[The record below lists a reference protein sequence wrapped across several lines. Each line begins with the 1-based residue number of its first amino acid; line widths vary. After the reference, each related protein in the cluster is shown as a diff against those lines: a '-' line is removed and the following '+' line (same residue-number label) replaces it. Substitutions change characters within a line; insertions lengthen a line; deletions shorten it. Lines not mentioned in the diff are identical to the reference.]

1 MKGKTILRGVIA
13 TVITPFDENG
23 KIDYESLEREFQWG
37 VDAGIA
43 GFLVPCGASEIK
55 YLTPDEQVS
64 LFTTAKK
71 ICGDKLFL
79 MPNLPGPSEREVVEQ
94 AKQYMALGANGI
106 NINTHWSPRKGP
118 VEEFIHMV
126 KAVDALHPNFMCLQ
140 DDDLESGTGIPVE
153 VAAQLFQDLESVRGF
168 KCDLKI
174 GNRKCTELKAAT
186 NNEILYYGA
195 DESHHSLEGYDR
207 GLDGLM
213 PSGMFEIFNNIY
225 KLYHEKSREACS
237 KLFFDSLP
245 CVLFTRQPG
254 LNRGYH
260 KSYMKRTGIFNT
272 TFSRDPQD
280 NYDSYTIRYREEMI
294 DRALDIVAHM
304 DEYWK

>member
-1 MKGKTILRGVIA
+1 MRGSIEPRGIIS

-23 KIDYESLEREFQWG
+23 KIDYEDLEREFQWG
-37 VDAGIA
+37 LDVGIT

-55 YLTPDEQVS
+55 YLTNEEQVS

-79 MPNLPGPSEREVVEQ
+79 MPNLPGPSEKELVEQ
-94 AKQYMALGANGI
+94 AKLYMDLGADGI

-118 VEEFIHMV
+118 AEDYIHLV
-126 KAVDALHPNFMCLQ
+126 KAVGELHPDFLCIQ
-140 DDDLESGTGIPVE
+140 DDDMESDYGIPVE
-153 VAAQLFQDLESVRGF
+153 IAVQLFNEVECLRAI
-168 KCDLKI
+168 KCDHRVS
-174 GNRKCTELKAAT
+174 NRKCTAIKKAT
-186 NNEILYYGA
+186 DGNMLFYGA

-213 PSGMFEIFNNIY
+213 PSGMFDIFHNIY
-225 KLYHEKSREACS
+225 ALYHEKSRDAAA

-245 CVLFTRQPG
+245 CVCFTRQDG
-254 LNRGYH
+254 INREYH
-260 KSYMKRTGIFNT
+260 KSYMKRIGVFKT
-272 TFSRDPQD
+272 TYSRDPQ
-280 NYDSYTIRYREEMI
+280 NVYDEYTTKYREEMI
-294 DRALDIVAHM
+294 TRALDIAGHI

>member
-1 MKGKTILRGVIA
+1 MKGKIEPRGIIS
-13 TVITPFDENG
+13 TVITPFYEDG

-37 VDAGIA
+37 LDAGIT
-43 GFLVPCGASEIK
+43 GFLVPCGASELK
-55 YLTPDEQVS
+55 YLTLEEQIS

-79 MPNLPGPSEREVVEQ
+79 MPNLPGPTADELVEQ
-94 AKQYMALGANGI
+94 TKLYLDLGADGI

-118 VEEFIHMV
+118 AEDYIRLVE
-126 KAVDALHPNFMCLQ
+126 AVDRVHPQFLCIQ
-140 DDDLESGTGIPVE
+140 DDDLESITGIPEE
-153 VAAQLFQDLESVRGF
+153 VAVKLFNELESVRAI
-168 KCDLKI
+168 KCDLTVANK
-174 GNRKCTELKAAT
+174 KCTAIKKAT
-186 NNEILYYGA
+186 NGEMIYYGA

-225 KLYHEKSREACS
+225 RLYHEKSREAGA

-245 CVLFTRQPG
+245 CVCFTRQPG
-254 LNRGYH
+254 INRVYH
-260 KSYMKRTGIFNT
+260 KYYMKRIGVFNT
-272 TFSRDPQD
+272 TYSRDPID
-280 NYDSYTIRYREEMI
+280 AYDEYTIPYREEMI
-294 DRALDIVAHM
+294 DRALDIVARM